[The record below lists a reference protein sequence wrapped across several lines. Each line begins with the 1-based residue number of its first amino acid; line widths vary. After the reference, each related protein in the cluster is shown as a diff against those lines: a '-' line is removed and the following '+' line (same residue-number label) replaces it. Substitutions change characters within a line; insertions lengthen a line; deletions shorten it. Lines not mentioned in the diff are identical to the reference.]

1 MTQKRTI
8 FCVVMLMCALFG
20 SAQVIELSDGWECQ
34 SSAGGKSYVTKVP
47 TTVMGALVSN
57 GEFPDLFVRDNYK
70 KAGRSYKHTPKQ
82 TLRELALYNKN
93 PQLRDYLKNYLK

>member
-1 MTQKRTI
+1 MLISYNQKFDPYHNEKEI
-8 FCVVMLMCALFG
+8 
-20 SAQVIELSDGWECQ
+20 
-34 SSAGGKSYVTKVP
+34 
-47 TTVMGALVSN
+47 
-57 GEFPDLFVRDNYK
+57 LFVRDNYK